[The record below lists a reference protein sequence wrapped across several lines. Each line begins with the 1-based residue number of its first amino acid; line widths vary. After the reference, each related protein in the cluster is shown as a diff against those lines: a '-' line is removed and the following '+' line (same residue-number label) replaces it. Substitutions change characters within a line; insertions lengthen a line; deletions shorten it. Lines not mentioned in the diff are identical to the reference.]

1 MKTRTRKRVEKSAVE
16 QRIDDVVRSPVA
28 KAFVVG
34 NDGRTREV
42 TNTLDEES
50 TRRAFADMGALAPP
64 YNLTSLCEV
73 FEVSSALRQNVD
85 AYATNIDGNGHRFEP
100 VLDLDADDL
109 HEQIAGA
116 IYIERL
122 AARERGQVVPK
133 IVPTAEEVVERLAQ
147 IEDTMRLERFRL
159 EQFFETCTV
168 EESFVSLRRK
178 TRQDLEVTGNGFWEV
193 LRDNAN
199 QVAQFVYIPA
209 HTCRLLAQGRDLVD
223 IVVPTRASPIS
234 VVGEKLKRRFRRF
247 AQVID
252 QHRVFFKEFGDPRIL
267 SPKTGAFYGSV
278 EALKRA
284 EKGVEPATEVI
295 HFKIHSPK
303 SAYGVPRWIG
313 NLLGV
318 LGSRQAEEVN
328 YLYFENKSVPPMALL
343 VSGGRVTSDSVDA
356 LRDFIDTEIKGKR
369 NFHKILVIEGE
380 PAGGDSGDPLASGRM
395 KIELKPLT
403 QAQQSDALFQKYDE
417 RNADKVGMSF
427 RLPRLL
433 RGDVRDFN
441 RATADAA
448 LEFAEAQ
455 VFGPERV
462 EFDFQMNRLVST
474 LGVRFWTFHSNAVQ
488 IRDPK
493 VLAEIIGNLTANNVL
508 VPNDAR
514 ALAGELVFNRRLPK
528 IDADW
533 VFQPVMLSQVG
544 IPRDMAMDGTIPGL
558 DEETAPAGPGATKP
572 EAGSEEAG
580 AGKAPAKGKDKLRGP
595 ATQRATATQK
605 DLTRLAHLVLG
616 LRNEMRKVE
625 DDDAMAAHVEAARA
639 LAAEEGAP
647 DPAPAPAKE
656 PETERIT
663 MPIDVFVRRFK
674 IQPSS
679 RSAA

>member
-1 MKTRTRKRVEKSAVE
+1 MRSRTKKVAKSTLETRIENTTRT
-16 QRIDDVVRSPVA
+16 PLT

-50 TRRAFADMGALAPP
+50 TRKAFADMGALAPP
-64 YNLTSLCEV
+64 YNLASLCEV
-73 FEVSSALRQNVD
+73 FEVSSSLRQNVD
-85 AYATNIDGNGHRFEP
+85 AYATNIDGNGHHFEP
-100 VLDLDADDL
+100 VIDLDADDL
-109 HEQIAGA
+109 LEQIAGA

-122 AARERGQVVPK
+122 TARERGQVVPK
-133 IVPTAEEVVERLAQ
+133 IVPTAEEVHERLSQ
-147 IEDTMRLERFRL
+147 LEDAMRLERFRL
-159 EQFFETCTV
+159 DQFFESCSV

-178 TRQDLEVTGNGFWEV
+178 TRQDIEVTGNGFWEV
-193 LRDNAN
+193 LRDNAG
-199 QVAQFVYIPA
+199 QVVQFVYIPA
-209 HTCRLLAQGRDLVD
+209 HTCRLLPQGREFVD
-223 IVVPTRASPIS
+223 VTVPVRASPIS
-234 VVGEKLKRRFRRF
+234 VTHEKLKRRFRRY

-252 QHRVFFKEFGDPRIL
+252 MHRVFFKEFGDPRVL
-267 SPKTGAFYGSV
+267 SPKTGIFYPTV
-278 EALKRA
+278 DALRA
-284 EKGVEPATEVI
+284 KEGKKVEPATEVL

-313 NLLGV
+313 NMLGV
-318 LGSRQAEEVN
+318 LGSRQSEEVN

-380 PAGGDSGDPLASGRM
+380 PAGDGTDPLAAGKM

-417 RNADKVGMSF
+417 RNADKVGMAF

-462 EFDFQMNRLVST
+462 EFDFQINRVVLGS

-488 IRDPK
+488 VRDPK
-493 VLAEIIGNLTANNVL
+493 VLAEIIGSLTANNVL

-514 ALAGELVFNRRLPK
+514 ALAGELVFNRKLPK

-544 IPRDMAMDGTIPGL
+544 IPRDMKIDGSIPGL
-558 DEETAPAGPGATKP
+558 DEGTGPSGPGSDEAPAEGGAEGGK
-572 EAGSEEAG
+572 
-580 AGKAPAKGKDKLRGP
+580 GKAPAAAKERLAGR
-595 ATQRATATQK
+595 ATQRATRSQK
-605 DLTRLAHLVLG
+605 ELTRLAHMVLAI
-616 LRNEMRKVE
+616 RNEMRKVE
-625 DDDAMAAHVEAARA
+625 DDDAIAAHLEAARA
-639 LAAEEGAP
+639 VAAEDGAP
-647 DPAPAPAKE
+647 DPAAASAE
-656 PETERIT
+656 PVERIT
-663 MPIDVFVRRFK
+663 MPLDQFVRTFRLA
-674 IQPSS
+674 P
-679 RSAA
+679 AAPAA